1 MSNVLFRQLYA
12 NQNRMIDRLD
22 RMTDRMAQTLDRIE
36 TQLSALVENAYRLP
50 CGCEFAEVQS
60 VAGAVPW
67 RVSTVSTAGLR
78 HQLDRSNL
86 PELLGS
92 RNLALNCC

>member
-1 MSNVLFRQLYA
+1 MGNVLFHQLYV
-12 NQNRMIDRLD
+12 NQNRMIDQQN
-22 RMTDRMAQTLDRIE
+22 RMVETLDRIE
-36 TQLSALVENAYRLP
+36 LQVSALVENAYRLP

-86 PELLGS
+86 PKLLGS